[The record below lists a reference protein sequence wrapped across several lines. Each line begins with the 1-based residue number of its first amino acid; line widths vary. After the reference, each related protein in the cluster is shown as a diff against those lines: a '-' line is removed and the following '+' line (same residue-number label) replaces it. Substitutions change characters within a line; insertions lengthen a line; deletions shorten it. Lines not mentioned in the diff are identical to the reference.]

1 MLGLPQP
8 GESVTFRIS
17 EGHRVPMVGRKGKV
31 YPAGQDITERWT
43 QEHHGR
49 HRAGA
54 LLLVKWSG
62 MPRDG
67 STESSEEIGS

>member
-1 MLGLPQP
+1 
-8 GESVTFRIS
+8 
-17 EGHRVPMVGRKGKV
+17 MVGRKGKM
-31 YPAGQDITERWT
+31 YPEGQDITERWT

-62 MPRDG
+62 MPTG
-67 STESSEEIGS
+67 GVESSKEIRE

>member
-1 MLGLPQP
+1 
-8 GESVTFRIS
+8 
-17 EGHRVPMVGRKGKV
+17 MVGRKGKV